1 MVTQTPPRR
10 HTGGPPPKLT
20 PEIVTR
26 VAERCAKG
34 LPIHQA
40 LALDELEIPQTHWQQ
55 SLERLPKLARVFHK
69 IQGLWTEAALD
80 RVNSATC
87 KTLPGV
93 CWTLERTQRDSFGGG
108 NQGARVQVNV
118 NTVIGL
124 GDDVLRRA
132 AAHLRRGEHGRLDG
146 RGMKQLG
153 HGKPLPIVD
162 VQTIPQDKSA

>member
-1 MVTQTPPRR
+1 MVTQAPPRR

-34 LPIHQA
+34 LPIQQA
-40 LALDELEIPQTHWQQ
+40 LALDELEIPQNHWQQ

-69 IQGLWTEAALD
+69 VLGEWTMAALD

-93 CWTLERTQRDSFGGG
+93 CWTLERTQRDSFGSG
-108 NQGARVQVNV
+108 NQGTKVQVNV

-124 GDDVLRRA
+124 GDDVLKRA
-132 AAHLRRGEHGRLDG
+132 AAHLRHGNHGRLDG
-146 RGMKQLG
+146 RGMKQEG
-153 HGKPLPIVD
+153 HGKPMQIVD
-162 VQTIPQDKSA
+162 VQTIPGNKLA